1 MVALW
6 LLLDEGM
13 KFPWAGGD
21 ARSTASIC
29 WLQRK
34 HIQLVTPS
42 CHLLFQHGGSN
53 HPPPYCPF
61 LQPPAHSYGPRTP
74 PQMGLGRGQAGLI
87 CLPAAPEESAEDVC
101 IHVLGWDFLPG
112 CARLMAAGLSG
123 NPMPPACVQPK

>member
-21 ARSTASIC
+21 AWSTASIC

-42 CHLLFQHGGSN
+42 CHLLFQHEGSN

-87 CLPAAPEESAEDVC
+87 CLPAAPEESAEDMC
-101 IHVLGWDFLPG
+101 ASMYLDGISFLAVPG
-112 CARLMAAGLSG
+112 
-123 NPMPPACVQPK
+123 